1 MSFERYDVYFAGKI
15 LPGQDLEAVRERIG
29 KLFRADGKK
38 LDRLFQGTPIRIK
51 ADVDMDKAIRYRVMF
66 RDAGALIDIRP
77 VVEKTATDDVTDAPA
92 AKKPRLSAPESMPD
106 FELLPAATGSLE
118 DCATPVEATALP
130 DITSL
135 KLDAPGTRISDAP
148 EPTPADIDTSGL
160 SALPANT
167 GSLEAF
173 KEEKEAAKIPDISAL
188 KLED

>member
-66 RDAGALIDIRP
+66 RDAGALIDICP
-77 VVEKTATDDVTDAPA
+77 VVEKSATDDVTDAPA
-92 AKKPRLSAPESMPD
+92 TKKPRLSAPESMPD

-118 DCATPVEATALP
+118 DCAAPVEAAALP

-173 KEEKEAAKIPDISAL
+173 KEEKEAVKIPDISAL

>member
-77 VVEKTATDDVTDAPA
+77 VVEKSATDDVTDAPA
-92 AKKPRLSAPESMPD
+92 TKKPRLSAPESMPD

-118 DCATPVEATALP
+118 DCAAPVEAAALP

-173 KEEKEAAKIPDISAL
+173 KEEKEAVKIPDISAL

>member
-1 MSFERYDVYFAGKI
+1 MSFERYDVYFAGEI

-38 LDRLFQGTPIRIK
+38 LDRLFQGAPIRIK
-51 ADVDMDKAIRYRVMF
+51 ADVDMDKAIRYRVTF

-77 VVEKTATDDVTDAPA
+77 VAEKTAADDVTAGPA
-92 AKKPRLSAPESMPD
+92 SAKPPLSAPASIPD

-118 DCATPVEATALP
+118 DCAPPVEAASLP
-130 DITSL
+130 DIASL
-135 KLDAPGTRISDAP
+135 KLDAPGAPISDAP
-148 EPTPADIDTSGL
+148 EPTPADIDTSSL

-173 KEEKEAAKIPDISAL
+173 RVEKEAVKIPDISAL